1 MTTPTPPPQPHI
13 ANFKNPLSQ
22 LFIMTEKGKV
32 EVDMREV
39 AKRVPDAAK
48 GAIISIGTYINAKG
62 ERVPNYDD
70 VKVEGEEL

>member
-1 MTTPTPPPQPHI
+1 MTTPAPPPQPPI
-13 ANFKNPLSQ
+13 ANFKDPLPQ

-48 GAIISIGTYINAKG
+48 GAIISIGAYKNSRG
-62 ERVPNYDD
+62 EWVADYDS
-70 VKVEGEEL
+70 VIVEGEEL